1 MMMEYLVLDLPLAA
15 GAATQAL
22 NEHAQR
28 GWQLKSVVYYVSN
41 SVSVILERHADQ
53 TAAGG

>member
-1 MMMEYLVLDLPLAA
+1 MMEYLVLDLPLAA

-22 NEHAQR
+22 NEHARQ